1 MPWDPSRAKGV
12 AIRSAAMLLGLYTLA
27 LTAIWALQERLLF
40 HPEVLPAD
48 HDFAFGADV
57 HEVAID
63 VPGARLVAL
72 HLRNP
77 DPAGVVFYLHG
88 NGGSLEG
95 WFANAEVYRRINF
108 DLFMVD
114 YRGYGKSTG
123 AIEDEAQLRGDV
135 RAAWDTIAAQYAGRR
150 RVIVGRS
157 LGTALAAGLAAEVAP
172 EQTILVAPY
181 QSMLEMADLQ
191 FPWVPHLLL
200 RYPLRTQDDAAR
212 VDGPLMILHGERDGL
227 IPIAQ
232 AEAIAAGRP
241 GTELVRVREAGH
253 DDIHEFPAYQEA
265 FVRAVTGAAQ

>member
-157 LGTALAAGLAAEVAP
+157 LGTALAAGLAAEAAP
-172 EQTILVAPY
+172 EQTILVSPY

-212 VDGPLMILHGERDGL
+212 VHGPLMILHGERDGL

-241 GTELVRVREAGH
+241 GTELVRVSEAGH